1 MRPKRRFPILST
13 FLLIF
18 LAGSLAAQA
27 AAQKPSPILVS
38 YSFDDGKTDTG
49 PDTFS
54 VFRNARGNVQLSN
67 AFRLSGY
74 QSVEIQDV
82 AGDKDFPELQG
93 YFPVRGDGW
102 LVVHFALLVVDPREE
117 LNVALAGP
125 GGFRLAKDGMALWLA
140 TRDGELIHTSDSMA
154 KRLLP
159 LKPFTWYGIDVD
171 YDVARGRYDLRV
183 FEEGIEKPVLSLENQ
198 PNATS
203 QPGSAVSVFSF
214 IGDNMDDLSNVTYY
228 VDDVVV
234 ATDRDIVLPRFI
246 APGRRK
252 FFVETAAVPP
262 PSMDAHAPQEPE
274 ALRLERQG
282 DEAFRQRD
290 LKEAKR
296 LYEQALPTSEEKERL
311 LLKLADVSFL
321 VGDLKTEKALREKIF
336 GSLDPR

>member
-13 FLLIF
+13 LLVIF
-18 LAGSLAAQA
+18 LAGSLC
-27 AAQKPSPILVS
+27 AAQKPSPILVR

-93 YFPVRGDGW
+93 YFPERRDGW

-125 GGFRLAKDGMALWLA
+125 GGFRLGKDGMALWLA
-140 TRDGELIHTSDSMA
+140 TRDGELTHTSDSMP

-171 YDVARGRYDLRV
+171 YDIARGRYDLYV
-183 FEEGIEKPVLSLENQ
+183 FEEGIEKPVLSLKNQ
-198 PNATS
+198 PNAAA
-203 QPGSAVSVFSF
+203 QPGSSVSVFSF
-214 IGDNMDDLSNVTYY
+214 IGDNMDDRSNVTYY

-234 ATDRDIVLPRFI
+234 ATDRDLVLPPFI

-252 FFVETAAVPP
+252 FFVETAAVPQAK
-262 PSMDAHAPQEPE
+262 SLE
-274 ALRLERQG
+274 LSLERQG
-282 DEAFRQRD
+282 DRAFHRRE
-290 LKEAKR
+290 LNEAKR
-296 LYEQALPTSEEKERL
+296 LYEQALATSEQKGRL

-321 VGDLKTEKALREKIF
+321 LGDLQAEKALREKIF

>member
-1 MRPKRRFPILST
+1 MRGLAGRLLPG
-13 FLLIF
+13 FLL
-18 LAGSLAAQA
+18 LGLAAPA

-93 YFPVRGDGW
+93 YFPVRSDGW
-102 LVVHFALLVVDPREE
+102 LVVHFALLVIDPREE

-125 GGFRLAKDGMALWLA
+125 GGFRLTQDGMALWLA
-140 TRDGELIHTSDSMA
+140 TRDGELIHTSDSMP
-154 KRLLP
+154 KCLLS

-171 YDVARGRYDLRV
+171 YDIARGRYDLRI
-183 FEEGIEKPVLSLENQ
+183 FEEGIEKPVLSLQNQ

-203 QPGSAVSVFSF
+203 RPGSAVSVFSF

-234 ATDRDIVLPRFI
+234 ATDRDIVLPPFI

-262 PSMDAHAPQEPE
+262 PSKDSHAAREPE

-321 VGDLKTEKALREKIF
+321 LGDLKAEKALREKIF